1 MSEIIEL
8 QMSENIISSVLSDS
22 WCPEK
27 IVSDLILFHRF
38 VVWGYYTLLIVL
50 KLNVLWKSTQSGK

>member
-1 MSEIIEL
+1 MSEIIEM
-8 QMSENIISSVLSDS
+8 QVSENIISSVLSDS
-22 WCPEK
+22 CPEK

-50 KLNVLWKSTQSGK
+50 KLNVL